1 MEVVSCVGI
10 RYRSS
15 CMQAG
20 QGVSDPNPPPP
31 HPLNQAALFGNG
43 LHISTASYTLLE
55 SHNTTHFHLC
65 IFYGSRTLMFASQA
79 LGGGAE
85 ACVEDWGL
93 MKSST
98 TAACCV
104 CLPFRPAA
112 RTSEME
118 GGKVGATLHDWNR
131 SRRLLWLHS
140 FRFYITENLWG
151 NTETINSA
159 CESNMQLSCNHGN
172 IWTISMN
179 TNN

>member
-1 MEVVSCVGI
+1 MH
-10 RYRSS
+10 
-15 CMQAG
+15 AG
-20 QGVSDPNPPPP
+20 QGVSDPS

-65 IFYGSRTLMFASQA
+65 IFYGSGTLMFVSQA

-104 CLPFRPAA
+104 CLPFRTAA

-118 GGKVGATLHDWNR
+118 GGKVGAALHD
-131 SRRLLWLHS
+131 
-140 FRFYITENLWG
+140 
-151 NTETINSA
+151 
-159 CESNMQLSCNHGN
+159 
-172 IWTISMN
+172 
-179 TNN
+179 